1 MSAISERAFLSVSV
15 ISKSTRDRVAAA
27 LAIAMDDPMIPMIS
41 AMSVTAYRSF
51 NELVSEGGD
60 AIELMSAWVLA
71 QPLMVYRW
79 GAFSLVRLQYAMQL

>member
-1 MSAISERAFLSVSV
+1 
-15 ISKSTRDRVAAA
+15 
-27 LAIAMDDPMIPMIS
+27 MIS